1 MASRIFPGYKLRDGY
16 RQVTFLDRSQVDQIK
31 IIHTQDIIS
40 WYDFLANHER
50 DEQRKQIERPR
61 VGTCAYHR

>member
-1 MASRIFPGYKLRDGY
+1 M
-16 RQVTFLDRSQVDQIK
+16 

-50 DEQRKQIERPR
+50 DEHRKQLEREQE
-61 VGTCAYHR
+61 